1 MTRKAALVD
10 FILALALLMLLGWLA
25 GLGLALLPPGLLPPL
40 LLLVVIQGLIVLT
53 VVAALQALRRQSWTA
68 LGLVRMERRDVGR
81 TAVAL
86 VLLIAVGIAVNVTL
100 QQFAPQAF
108 EAHMQRLA
116 ALAVLLTSGVPLAG
130 LVAAVAFIGFY
141 EEVLARGLLLQRCR
155 RFVGGT
161 WAPVLISS
169 VLFGL
174 GHAYQGWT
182 GVVQTTLIGILL
194 ARLTLR
200 WGTLWPAIIA
210 HAALNGWSLLILGMQ
225 VESAGVG

>member
-1 MTRKAALVD
+1 MTRRAALVD

-25 GLGLALLPPGLLPPL
+25 GLGIGLLPPGILPPL
-40 LLLVVIQGLIVLT
+40 LLLVIVQGVIVLG
-53 VVAALQALRRQSWTA
+53 VVALLQAIRRQSWAA
-68 LGLVRMERRDVGR
+68 LGLVRIERRDVGR
-81 TAVAL
+81 TAAAL
-86 VLLIAVGIAVNVTL
+86 GLLIVVGLAVNVTL
-100 QQFAPQAF
+100 QQLAPQAF
-108 EAHMQRLA
+108 EAHMERLA
-116 ALAVLLTSGVPLAG
+116 AMAVLLTSGVPLVG
-130 LVAAVAFIGFY
+130 LIVAVAFIGFY
-141 EEVLARGLLLQRCR
+141 EEILARGLLLQRCR

-210 HAALNGWSLLILGMQ
+210 HAALNGWSLLVLGMQ
-225 VESAGVG
+225 MESAAID